1 MNWVLILEFFFRM
14 HFMRIECSILKKSVS
29 HCSYPIEL
37 IVQEMTGN
45 AAFLRSILERC
56 VDTNHNG
63 QITLRELFSGVAT
76 PIANEMI

>member
-14 HFMRIECSILKKSVS
+14 HFMPNGCSILKKSVS